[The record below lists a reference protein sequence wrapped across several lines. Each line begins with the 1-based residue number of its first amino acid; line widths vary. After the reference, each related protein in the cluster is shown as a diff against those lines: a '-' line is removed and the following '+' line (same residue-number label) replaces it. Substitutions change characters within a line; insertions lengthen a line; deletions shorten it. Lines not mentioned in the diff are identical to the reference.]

1 MGYPDEY
8 HMPLTEE
15 DKIELKTFV
24 TKAIVDQWLLEMH
37 EFLLLRLG
45 RPQATADYNP
55 SWR

>member
-45 RPQATADYNP
+45 RLQATADYNP